1 MIRKTLLSIFLF
13 FLAGAS
19 SLLHAQN
26 DHYPQ
31 YMESGNQAYND
42 QKYDLAIE
50 YYNSAIDDKSD
61 CWQAYVGLG
70 NCYYYQKK
78 FKDSLKNYEIALKMD
93 PTNDELVKFVQFLRV
108 KVGASVTPTPTP
120 KSIPQSLPTGLP
132 PLPPPGA
139 VLSPPR

>member
-1 MIRKTLLSIFLF
+1 MNRKILSAFILF
-13 FLAGAS
+13 FVAGAF
-19 SLLHAQN
+19 SLLRAQN

-31 YMESGNQAYND
+31 FMEMGNQAYNS

-50 YYNSAIDDKSD
+50 YYNSAIDDKTD

-93 PTNDELVKFVQFLRV
+93 PNNDELVKFVQFLRA

-120 KSIPQSLPTGLP
+120 RPLAQPLPTGLP

-139 VLSPPR
+139 ALPPPR